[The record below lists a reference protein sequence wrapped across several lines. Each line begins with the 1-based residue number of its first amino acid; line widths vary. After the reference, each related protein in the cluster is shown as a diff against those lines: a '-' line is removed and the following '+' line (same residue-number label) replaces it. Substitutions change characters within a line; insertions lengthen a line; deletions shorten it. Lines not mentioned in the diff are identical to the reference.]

1 MYVWSKRL
9 SIGLIASFVLLLGLF
24 FLQGQGQGTS
34 LLQRHTTQWI
44 ILNYVGLLIWL
55 FVWMID
61 QTRVRG
67 KNVRLWFLPFVL
79 APLPTLM
86 ALILFLQRKIKG

>member
-9 SIGLIASFVLLLGLF
+9 AIGLILAFILFWGLF
-24 FLQGQGQGTS
+24 FVQGQGEGTS
-34 LLQRHTTQWI
+34 VLQRHTTQWI
-44 ILNYVGLLIWL
+44 IVNYVGLLIWL

-61 QTRVRG
+61 QSRVRG
-67 KNVRLWFLPFVL
+67 KNVWLWLGPFVV

-86 ALILFLQRKIKG
+86 ALILFLQRRVKM